1 MAKAATATAN
11 KGKAA
16 TPPPAGKGKEVALK
30 TQGTSELDEA
40 AQAELMKMYAE
51 DSGKG
56 VSTAVE
62 DNIVPLIYILQ
73 SNSPQVQ
80 KKGDQY
86 VDGAEAGSIWF
97 RGTKTVVPGDEGIL
111 VSPVHK
117 TNVWIEWMPNR
128 GGFVGR
134 HGAER
139 PKEAVQKVDPQNPKK
154 KFWALPNGNHVV
166 ETREHVVIVL
176 GVFDSP
182 QAFVVPMSGSGHG
195 ASRKWNTAMK
205 AKTVPNIEPPLP
217 APSYSFLWRMKLE
230 FRTNDQGDWFMWDIV
245 EGGEDETELMLSDV
259 GVARMARQLQK
270 DFESGAKKA
279 DIATPDQVDDRAD
292 TEGAAIRSRQGQ
304 QEHI

>member
-1 MAKAATATAN
+1 MAKAATQPAKKTTAAPPP
-11 KGKAA
+11 KGKAVA
-16 TPPPAGKGKEVALK
+16 TV
-30 TQGTSELDEA
+30 QGTSELDA
-40 AQAELMKMYAE
+40 AQQEELMKMYAE

-86 VDGAEAGSIWF
+86 VQGAEAGSIWF

-111 VSPVHK
+111 VVPVHK
-117 TNVWIEWMPNR
+117 TNVWIEWQPNR

-134 HGAER
+134 LGEKR
-139 PKEAVQKVDPQNPKK
+139 PANAVQKTDPQNPKK

-166 ETREHVVIVL
+166 ETREHVVIAL
-176 GVFDSP
+176 GVFDQP

-205 AKTVPNIEPPLP
+205 GKTIPNSDPPLP
-217 APSYSFLWRMKLE
+217 APSYGFIWRMKLE
-230 FRTNDQGDWFMWDIV
+230 FRTNDQGDWFMWNIV
-245 EGGEDETELMLSDV
+245 EGGEDETELMLTDV
-259 GVARMARQLQK
+259 NVARMARQLQK
-270 DFESGAKKA
+270 DFESGVKKA
-279 DIATPDQVDDRAD
+279 QDATSDQVDDSDD
-292 TEGAAIRSRQGQ
+292 TEGAALAARQRQGQ